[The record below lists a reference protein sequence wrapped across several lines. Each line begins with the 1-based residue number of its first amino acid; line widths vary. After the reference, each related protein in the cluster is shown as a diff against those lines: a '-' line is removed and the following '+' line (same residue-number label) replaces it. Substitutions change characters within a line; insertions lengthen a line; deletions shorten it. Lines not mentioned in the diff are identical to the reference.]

1 MSKTPLKFIAAI
13 ALAAIMGPHRVW
25 AGDILK
31 ITIPRHSELTPV
43 QRLNREGVEAVRRQQ
58 YERAATLFY
67 KAYLYDPA
75 DPFTLNNLG
84 YISELEGELDRAHKF
99 YALAAEQ
106 GCNANIERSNA
117 KWLEGKPMQYAFD
130 NLQDVPMRVNR
141 MNVDAMEL
149 LSEDRGL
156 EAIALLRDALA
167 QDAQNP
173 FTLNNLGVA
182 DETIGDYANALQSYG
197 AVAESHSAEV
207 VVVTL
212 DRSWRGKPVSAM
224 AAASAKRL
232 EDRMKKMN
240 SAEANAVM
248 LSFRGVSAANQNE
261 RLAARQDF
269 LHAYSLDPASAF
281 SLNNR
286 GYVAEMDGDL
296 EMAQFFYE
304 KARKA
309 GDSNARVGLATQHAA
324 EGKRLFT
331 VVSDS
336 NHQVDGELDKYSR
349 ERRQQ
354 TGPIELIPRN
364 NAAGGDSSAI
374 PEESSSPDVSS
385 AAVPSVPQ
393 VH

>member
-1 MSKTPLKFIAAI
+1 
-13 ALAAIMGPHRVW
+13 
-25 AGDILK
+25 
-31 ITIPRHSELTPV
+31 
-43 QRLNREGVEAVRRQQ
+43 
-58 YERAATLFY
+58 
-67 KAYLYDPA
+67 
-75 DPFTLNNLG
+75 
-84 YISELEGELDRAHKF
+84 
-99 YALAAEQ
+99 
-106 GCNANIERSNA
+106 
-117 KWLEGKPMQYAFD
+117 
-130 NLQDVPMRVNR
+130 
-141 MNVDAMEL
+141 
-149 LSEDRGL
+149 
-156 EAIALLRDALA
+156 
-167 QDAQNP
+167 
-173 FTLNNLGVA
+173 
-182 DETIGDYANALQSYG
+182 
-197 AVAESHSAEV
+197 
-207 VVVTL
+207 
-212 DRSWRGKPVSAM
+212 M

-261 RLAARQDF
+261 RLAAKQDF
-269 LHAYSLDPASAF
+269 LNAYSLNPASAF